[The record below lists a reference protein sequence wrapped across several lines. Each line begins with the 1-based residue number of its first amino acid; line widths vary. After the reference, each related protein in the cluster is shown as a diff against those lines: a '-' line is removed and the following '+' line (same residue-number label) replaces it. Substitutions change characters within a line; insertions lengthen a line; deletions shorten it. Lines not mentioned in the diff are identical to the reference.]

1 MESLSRH
8 RVCVCVC
15 VCVELC
21 FGVLCVCSIMVCVWG
36 VGGVPVDF
44 LPWPLIKESVH
55 VQTTTA

>member
-1 MESLSRH
+1 MESPSRH
-8 RVCVCVC
+8 R

-36 VGGVPVDF
+36 GGVGGGVDF

-55 VQTTTA
+55 VQTTSA